1 MNWQDIMREA
11 RLGCLAVLLIAVGC
25 QLADTQKE
33 GRKTMNSHNLTPEQ
47 QAMVEM
53 WERHTAAE
61 FEEKS
66 IQATMATMTSNP
78 FVNHVPVMTGG
89 VGSSEVRDF
98 YSTYFIPG
106 HPPDT
111 EVVPVA
117 RTVGKDRIVDELI
130 HKFTH
135 TIEMPWILPGVPPTG
150 KRVEVAVIV
159 VVQFEDGKIA
169 GERIYWD
176 QASVLAQVGLIDAEQ
191 LPATGIEA
199 SRKVVDPEQEL
210 SNRLIKRVS
219 E

>member
-1 MNWQDIMREA
+1 MNGSR
-11 RLGCLAVLLIAVGC
+11 
-25 QLADTQKE
+25 
-33 GRKTMNSHNLTPEQ
+33 LTPEQ
-47 QAMVEM
+47 QTMVEV
-53 WERHTAAE
+53 WERHMAAE

-66 IQATMATMTSNP
+66 ITATMSTMTSDP

-89 VGSSEVRDF
+89 VGSSEVRHF

-111 EVVPVA
+111 EVVLIA
-117 RTVGKDRIVDELI
+117 RTVGHDRIVDELI

-150 KRVEVAVIV
+150 KRVEIAIV
-159 VVQFEDGKIA
+159 VVVEFQDEKIS

-176 QASVLAQVGLIDAEQ
+176 QASVLAQVGLIDGAT

-199 SRKVVDPEQEL
+199 SRKVVDPTQEP
-210 SNRLIKRVS
+210 SNKLIK
-219 E
+219 